1 MKAPVPANESERLEA
16 LRRYSILDTLPERDF
31 DDLTSLAARICGT
44 PTALVSLVDADRQ
57 WFKAKVG
64 MEATETSRDL
74 AFCTHAIL
82 QPDLLIVPDASADQR
97 FSDNPLVTGPPHI
110 RFYAGAPLITPDGHA
125 LGTLCVVDSVPHEL
139 TAEQGGALRA
149 LSRQVV
155 AQLELRRT
163 RIALETALQ
172 KSEERW
178 RAVFEKS
185 AIGVALTDENGR
197 FVAVNSAYER
207 MLGYTEEEL
216 RKLSFFDVTPEEHRQ
231 PNQTLA
237 TEMWAGNCPQYQLE
251 KPYRRKDGS
260 LIWVRLHASLV
271 PGSDSVPRFGLALC
285 EDITERKRAEEAL
298 RRSEEWHRTLLDIN
312 NAIITNL
319 SQEALL
325 GSIAKALRRVM
336 PFDRAALT
344 LYQPEK
350 DTFRFL
356 AIEGSPVSSY
366 FRPGREIDPT
376 KTSVGWVFR
385 HQQPIVRHDLES
397 EREFDNEHRLAAE
410 GMRSHCVVPLSFRG
424 RSIGTLNVASST
436 RDQYSEA
443 DAKFLQDVA
452 NQVALAI
459 ENMKAYEEIASLNT
473 KVAQSAERWRAV
485 FDNSAI
491 GVALTDLNGRFL
503 AANRAYEKMLGYT
516 EEEFQ
521 ALTIMDITHEDYR
534 QANQALIV
542 ELVEGRRE
550 QFQIEKQYRRK
561 DGKLVW
567 GSTNVSLV
575 PGTESVPRFIMGLAE
590 DITERKQAEEA
601 LRKSEERYR
610 SLLEINNAIITNL
623 TEEMLLRSVSQ
634 ILRRLVPFDRAALI
648 LYLPEKDT
656 FRYLAVESPITSDHF
671 RPGLEFSHGESASAW
686 VFDHQQRL
694 VRHDLE
700 KQQQCAND
708 RRLVAEGFKSDCIVP
723 LIVRGKSIGTLNL
736 GSTSQNRYSEADAD
750 FLQEV
755 ANQVALAVANMQSYE
770 EIATLK
776 ARLEKE
782 NIYLQEE
789 IRTEHNFEEI
799 VGNSPALLEVLR
811 AVEQVASTDSTV
823 LICGETGT
831 GKELIARAVHS
842 RSPRRDRAL
851 VRVDCSAIS
860 AGLVESELFGH
871 LKGAFTGALERR
883 IGRFELAD
891 GGTIFLDEIGELPLE
906 TQVKLLRVLQEHE
919 FEPVG
924 SSRPLRVD
932 VRVIAATNRNLK
944 EAVDNGR
951 FRSDLFYR
959 LNVFPIEL
967 PPLRDRRSDIPQLVA
982 FYVSRF
988 ARRFGKKVETVSKE
1002 ALDALMGYSWPG
1014 NVRELQNV
1022 IERALVLSQGQTLSL
1037 NHLLASSPVSRA
1049 NPETPDVPVQEN
1061 QRAAGASKLPTLEEV
1076 ERGHIVTAL
1085 QQARGVVEGPKGA
1098 ARILNLHPNT
1108 LRHRLKKLGITPS
1121 GYRPS

>member
-1 MKAPVPANESERLEA
+1 MKAPVPANESERLAA

-44 PTALVSLVDADRQ
+44 PIALVTLVDTDRQ

-64 MEATETSRDL
+64 LEATETSRDL
-74 AFCTHAIL
+74 AFCAHAIL
-82 QPDLLIVPDASADQR
+82 QSDLLIVSDASSDPR

-110 RFYAGAPLITPDGHA
+110 RFYAGAPLITPDEHA
-125 LGTLCVVDSVPHEL
+125 LGTLCVIDVVPHEL
-139 TAEQGGALRA
+139 TDEQRGALRS

-163 RIALETALQ
+163 RPALESALL

-178 RAVFEKS
+178 RSVFEKS
-185 AIGVALTDENGR
+185 AIGVAMTDENGR
-197 FVAVNSAYER
+197 FVAVNRAYER

-216 RKLSFFDVTPEEHRQ
+216 RKLTFFDVTPEEHRQ
-231 PNQTLA
+231 ANRTLA
-237 TEMWAGNCPQYQLE
+237 TDMWAGNRPQYQLE

-260 LIWVRLHASLV
+260 LIWVRLHASVV
-271 PGSDSVPRFGLALC
+271 PGSESVPRFGLALC

-298 RRSEEWHRTLLDIN
+298 RKSEEWQRTLLEVN

-319 SQEALL
+319 SQQALL
-325 GSIAKALRRVM
+325 SSIAEALRRVI

-344 LYQPEK
+344 LYQPEN
-350 DTFRFL
+350 DTFRFM
-356 AIEGSPVSSY
+356 AIEGGSTSAY
-366 FRPGREIDPT
+366 FRPGLEIDA
-376 KTSVGWVFR
+376 KKNSVGWVFR
-385 HQQPIVRHDLES
+385 HQRAIVRSDLER
-397 EREFDNEHRLAAE
+397 EQEFDNERRLAAE
-410 GMRSHCVVPLSFRG
+410 GMRSHCVVPLTVRG
-424 RSIGTLNVASST
+424 RSIGTLNVASGVT
-436 RDQYSEA
+436 GQYSEP
-443 DAKFLQDVA
+443 DAEFLQDVA

-459 ENMKAYEEIASLNT
+459 ENMKAYEEIASLNV
-473 KVAQSAERWRAV
+473 KVAQ
-485 FDNSAI
+485 
-491 GVALTDLNGRFL
+491 
-503 AANRAYEKMLGYT
+503 
-516 EEEFQ
+516 
-521 ALTIMDITHEDYR
+521 
-534 QANQALIV
+534 
-542 ELVEGRRE
+542 
-550 QFQIEKQYRRK
+550 
-561 DGKLVW
+561 
-567 GSTNVSLV
+567 
-575 PGTESVPRFIMGLAE
+575 
-590 DITERKQAEEA
+590 
-601 LRKSEERYR
+601 SEERYR
-610 SLLEINNAIITNL
+610 SLLQINNAIITNL
-623 TEEMLLRSVSQ
+623 TEESLLRSVSQ
-634 ILRRLVPFDRAALI
+634 ILRRLMPFDRAALI
-648 LYLPEKDT
+648 LYLPEKDV
-656 FRYLAVESPITSDHF
+656 FRYLAVESPIASDHF
-671 RPGLEFSHGESASAW
+671 RPGLEFSRSESASAW

-694 VRHDLE
+694 LRQDLE
-700 KQQQCAND
+700 RQQQYAND
-708 RRLVAEGFKSDCIVP
+708 SRLVAEGFKSDCIVP
-723 LIVRGKSIGTLNL
+723 LIVRGKSTGTLNV
-736 GSTSQNRYSEADAD
+736 GSTRPNQYSEADAE

-755 ANQVALAVANMQSYE
+755 ANQVALAVGNAQSYE

-799 VGNSPALLEVLR
+799 VGNSPALLAVLR

-823 LICGETGT
+823 LIYGETGT

-842 RSPRRDRAL
+842 RSARRDRAL

-871 LKGAFTGALERR
+871 VKGAFTGALERR

-924 SSRPLRVD
+924 SSRPLHVD

-944 EAVDNGR
+944 EAVDSGH

-959 LNVFPIEL
+959 LNVFPIEV
-967 PPLRDRRSDIPQLVA
+967 PPLRDRRSDIPKLAA

-988 ARRFGKKVETVSKE
+988 SRRFGKKVETVSQE
-1002 ALDALMGYSWPG
+1002 TLETLLGYSWPG

-1022 IERALVLSQGQTLSL
+1022 IERAVVLSPGPTLNLS
-1037 NHLLASSPVSRA
+1037 HVLLPAPSSGAGSETAELRAHESQPPAAASR
-1049 NPETPDVPVQEN
+1049 
-1061 QRAAGASKLPTLEEV
+1061 LPTLEEL
-1076 ERGHIVTAL
+1076 ERDHIQAAL
-1085 QQARGVVEGPKGA
+1085 QQSRGVVEGPSGA

-1108 LRHRLKKLGITPS
+1108 LRHRMKKLGIRPS